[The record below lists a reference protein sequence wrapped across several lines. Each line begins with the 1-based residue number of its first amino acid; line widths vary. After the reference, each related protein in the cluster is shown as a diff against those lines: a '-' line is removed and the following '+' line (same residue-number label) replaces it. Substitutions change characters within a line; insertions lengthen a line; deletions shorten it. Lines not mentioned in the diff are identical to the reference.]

1 MKYFIFLIF
10 PFFVFGCFKAGERG
24 DNGGEVFADRAKQ
37 ALLMGT
43 FHYHNPGAD
52 VAKTKA
58 FDVLSMGSQEQ
69 LDSLTKLIRDFNPS
83 KIFVEWSFKEQSEL
97 DSLYDLYRQ
106 GIYFDNPGLSDFYRK
121 NEIFQL
127 LSGSRIAC
135 V

>member
-1 MKYFIFLIF
+1 MKCFKYLVF
-10 PFFVFGCFKAGERG
+10 PFFVVGCFTTGERG
-24 DNGGEVFADRAKQ
+24 DNGGGVFADPEKQ

-58 FDVLSMGSQEQ
+58 FDILSEGSQEQ

-83 KIFVEWSFKEQSEL
+83 KIFVEWSFKEQREL
-97 DSLYDLYRQ
+97 DSLYQLYRQ

>member
-58 FDVLSMGSQEQ
+58 FDILSEGSQEQ

-83 KIFVEWSFKEQSEL
+83 KIFVEWSFKEQREL
-97 DSLYDLYRQ
+97 IRFINYIVKVFTSTIR
-106 GIYFDNPGLSDFYRK
+106 GFR
-121 NEIFQL
+121 IFIAKTKFFNL